1 MKEWNDNC
9 LELYDKIRQVPDN
22 AKKTISAGRL
32 KGKTDINPMWRIKT
46 LTEQFGPCGF
56 GWRYEIIK
64 MWNEQGANGEISS
77 FVHINLFVKYNGG
90 WSEGIQGVGGASFVV
105 NEKNGAYTSDECYKM
120 ALTDAISVSCKALGM
135 AADVY
140 WDNDSTKYNKSQIEN
155 DNRKVLNASLLGR
168 EDLMKWIYRNESFAR
183 ENKQRFSIIN
193 LIEKNYRCTNDDI
206 NKISE
211 NYYQYKVN
219 HNLQ

>member
-77 FVHINLFVKYNGG
+77 FVHINLFVLMD
-90 WSEGIQGVGGASFVV
+90 VV
-105 NEKNGAYTSDECYKM
+105 IREIRKLRMSYGHM
-120 ALTDAISVSCKALGM
+120 ALRYNVYVPISLSYAIDFFPIFILC
-135 AADVY
+135 
-140 WDNDSTKYNKSQIEN
+140 
-155 DNRKVLNASLLGR
+155 
-168 EDLMKWIYRNESFAR
+168 
-183 ENKQRFSIIN
+183 
-193 LIEKNYRCTNDDI
+193 LIE
-206 NKISE
+206 
-211 NYYQYKVN
+211 
-219 HNLQ
+219 